1 MDQFFAKDFTGG
13 DFAFMGTAHLIAL
26 FSIVLF
32 NIYLLRFKA
41 KSENARSKVRWT
53 MAIMLWANE
62 VGFHI
67 WNASVGQWNIQ
78 TMIPLHVCSV
88 LVWLGGVM
96 LVTKNYTIYEFAYF
110 MGIGGA
116 LQALLTP
123 DLGIYGFPHYRF
135 FQTFISHGLIVTSA
149 IYMTTVEGFRPT
161 WKSFGR
167 VFIGMNIYLVI
178 VFFINQAIGSNYMFV
193 AHKPETASLL
203 DMLPA
208 WPWYILWLE
217 AIGMLTCLILYVP
230 FIIKDWRIS
239 ITKSPA

>member
-1 MDQFFAKDFTGG
+1 MDQFFTEDFTAGE
-13 DFAFMGTAHLIAL
+13 FAFMGTAHLFAL
-26 FSIVLF
+26 LCIGLLNF
-32 NIYLLRFKA
+32 YLLRSKTKREA
-41 KSENARSKVRWT
+41 DRSKIRWA
-53 MAIMLWANE
+53 MAIVLWINE
-62 VGFHI
+62 IGWHI
-67 WNASVGQWNIQ
+67 WNVSIGQWNIQ

-96 LVTKNYTIYEFAYF
+96 LVTRSYTIYEFAYF

-167 VFIGMNIYLVI
+167 IFVGMNIYLLI

-203 DMLPA
+203 DVLPA

-217 AIGMLTCLILYVP
+217 AIGLLTCLILYIP
-230 FIIKDWRIS
+230 FIIKDWRM
-239 ITKSPA
+239 KAQPA

>member
-13 DFAFMGTAHLIAL
+13 EFAFMGAAHLIAL
-26 FSIVLF
+26 LSIVLLNF
-32 NIYLLRFKA
+32 YLLRYKA
-41 KSENARSKVRWT
+41 KSEADRSKVRWT
-53 MAIMLWANE
+53 MAILLWVNE
-62 VGFHI
+62 LGWHI
-67 WNASVGQWNIQ
+67 WNASIGQWNIQ

-96 LVTKNYTIYEFAYF
+96 LVTKNYAIYEFTYF

-135 FQTFISHGLIVTSA
+135 FQTFLSHGLIVTSA

-161 WKSFGR
+161 WKSFRR
-167 VFIGMNIYLVI
+167 VFIGMNIYLLI

-203 DMLPA
+203 DMLPE

-217 AIGMLTCLILYVP
+217 AIGMLTCLILYIP
-230 FIIKDWRIS
+230 FMIKDWKKRIA
-239 ITKSPA
+239 KSPA

>member
-1 MDQFFAKDFTGG
+1 MNQFFDKNFTIREFSFLGI
-13 DFAFMGTAHLIAL
+13 AHLIAL
-26 FSIVLF
+26 LCIVLL
-32 NIYLLRFKA
+32 NIYLLRY
-41 KSENARSKVRWT
+41 KSQNESDRSKIRWA
-53 MAIMLWANE
+53 MAIVLWGNE
-62 VGFHI
+62 IGWHI

-78 TMIPLHVCSV
+78 TMIPLHVCSA
-88 LVWLGGVM
+88 LVWLGGIM

-167 VFIGMNIYLVI
+167 VFVGMNIYLLI

-203 DMLPA
+203 DVLPA

-217 AIGMLTCLILYVP
+217 AIGMLTCLILYIP
-230 FIIKDWRIS
+230 FIIKDWRM
-239 ITKSPA
+239 KVQPA